1 MLETL
6 RTLISLMAVD
16 ATIHQGG
23 RSIIGTWSKIDAASP
38 LKFLDSNGQEI
49 KFIPG
54 NIWIEVSVN

>member
-1 MLETL
+1 
-6 RTLISLMAVD
+6 MAVD